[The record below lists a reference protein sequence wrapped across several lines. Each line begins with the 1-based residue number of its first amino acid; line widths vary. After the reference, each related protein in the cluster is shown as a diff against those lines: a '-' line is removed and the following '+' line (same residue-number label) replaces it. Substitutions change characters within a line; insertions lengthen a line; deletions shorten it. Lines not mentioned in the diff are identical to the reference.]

1 MLFAFRS
8 AVAALRAAV
17 ETLSTEELDGADA
30 MQLVD
35 LASEAERLAGGVRT
49 LAAARVAQ
57 TGGWEASGVHRTP
70 ASWLASRTGGTLGS
84 AIEEMKTAARLE
96 SLPAVRAALTAGT
109 LSTVAASVIS
119 KAAAADPASEGPLL
133 AMART
138 APFGRLRAR
147 CDEVEAAAVADEDR
161 DERIRRSRYV
171 RRRTDADGAF
181 RIEARLP
188 MVEGAAVWSAWCARA
203 DELQTAARKAG
214 RPEEHE
220 AFRADALVE
229 LAGGAPGARRAS
241 VTVLV
246 DEAALARGHT
256 LAGETCKVAEGGP
269 ISVREA
275 AAMVAEA
282 AVRAVATDG
291 ADVTR
296 VVGLGRRIPAQV
308 KAALAVRD
316 EACVV
321 PTCGQTA
328 RLEADHTPDFRDTRR
343 TMLGEL
349 GMLCWHH
356 HDLKTRRGWVLG
368 GGPGAWTWSPPARG
382 P

>member
-1 MLFAFRS
+1 MLSAFSS

-17 ETLSTEELDGADA
+17 STLSPDGLDGVDA
-30 MQLVD
+30 MHLVD
-35 LASEAERLAGGVRT
+35 LASEAERLAGGART
-49 LAAARVAQ
+49 LAAARVAE
-57 TGGWEASGVHRTP
+57 TGGWKASGVHRTP

-84 AIEEMKTAARLE
+84 AIEDMKTAARLDA
-96 SLPAVRAALTAGT
+96 LPAVRAAITAGT
-109 LSTVAASVIS
+109 LSTAAASVIS
-119 KAAAADPASEGPLL
+119 RAAAADPAAEGSLL
-133 AMART
+133 AMARSV
-138 APFGRLRAR
+138 PFGRLRAR
-147 CDEVEAAAVADEDR
+147 CDEVEAAAVADEER

-171 RRRTDADGAF
+171 RRRRDPDGAF

-229 LAGGAPGARRAS
+229 LAGGAPGARRAA

-246 DEAALARGHT
+246 DQAALARGHT
-256 LAGETCKVAEGGP
+256 VAGETCKVLDGGP
-269 ISVREA
+269 ISVRQA
-275 AAMVAEA
+275 AAMVAEG
-282 AVRAVATDG
+282 AVRAVVTDG

-296 VVGLGRRIPAQV
+296 VIGLGRHIPAQV

-316 EACVV
+316 EGCVV
-321 PTCGQTA
+321 PECGQTV

-343 TMLGEL
+343 TMLAEL
-349 GMLCWHH
+349 GTLCWHH
-356 HDLKTRRGWVLG
+356 HDLKTRHGWSLG
-368 GGPGAWTWSPPARG
+368 GGPGAWTWTPPARG